1 MSANLSQHNT
11 PSGTPLNSA
20 PLQRLILGLA
30 ILVWMT
36 IGAVVFWIILQV
48 TSPLILLVISALL
61 AYVIYPLVQ
70 RVERILP
77 RSVAIITVY
86 LVLLAA
92 LSFFVYTIIASVIT
106 QAKSLID
113 YISFL
118 LTPQGQ
124 RQLQPILAT
133 LSSIGISQAQFV
145 QVSTLLSN
153 QLQNLITGVVPVVNS
168 AFRVFIDMLVVA
180 TLNVY
185 FLLDGGRA
193 VNWLRRNTPLGQR
206 ERITFL
212 IQTVD
217 RTVGGYV
224 RGQLILAAIA
234 GVLTG
239 IAFSVLGV
247 HYAILLAVVIF
258 VFSFIPIIGGY
269 ISGALC
275 VLLAL
280 PQGWIAVVEV
290 AVFLFLLQQILIGQI
305 LSPRILSDTVGLHP
319 IIAIFAV
326 LAGGQLFG
334 LAGIIFSA
342 PIAGILQSLL
352 VAFWRNWKA
361 THADQFPTE
370 VAAFPL
376 PPPLTAPSATLAVEA
391 LHIEETLAQGQPSAP
406 QPE

>member
-1 MSANLSQHNT
+1 
-11 PSGTPLNSA
+11 
-20 PLQRLILGLA
+20 
-30 ILVWMT
+30 
-36 IGAVVFWIILQV
+36 
-48 TSPLILLVISALL
+48 
-61 AYVIYPLVQ
+61 
-70 RVERILP
+70 
-77 RSVAIITVY
+77 
-86 LVLLAA
+86 
-92 LSFFVYTIIASVIT
+92 
-106 QAKSLID
+106 
-113 YISFL
+113 
-118 LTPQGQ
+118 
-124 RQLQPILAT
+124 
-133 LSSIGISQAQFV
+133 
-145 QVSTLLSN
+145 
-153 QLQNLITGVVPVVNS
+153 
-168 AFRVFIDMLVVA
+168 MLVVA

-185 FLLDGGRA
+185 FLLDGVRT
-193 VNWLRRNTPLGQR
+193 VNWLRRNTPLAQR
-206 ERITFL
+206 ERIAFL

-239 IAFSVLGV
+239 IAFSLLPGV
-247 HYAILLAVVIF
+247 RQYAILLAVIIF

-280 PQGWIAVVEV
+280 PQGWLAVVEV

-361 THADQFPTE
+361 THSDQFPTE

-391 LHIEETLAQGQPSAP
+391 LHIEETFVRGQPPA
-406 QPE
+406 EVE